1 MTDIAE
7 LGYKVDSSGLVE
19 GTKALDENAA
29 AAEKTGN
36 AAARLEK
43 EYQSMSRSVEQSSRA
58 LGDRLG
64 GALDRI
70 GIGTTSVVNE
80 LQTLNRTQGEVLA
93 MLGGLEGRLSGA
105 ASSLQAYSAAGKD
118 AVATEKQV
126 ATASRQLEQDIAA
139 QEARFRSIAQ
149 QAVAYAESMRG
160 ANLSERTLA
169 EAARESTS
177 ALNSRVAVMANAGTE
192 QERMVARANALQ
204 QAEARTAQQAKEA
217 ARAAQAQELNLK
229 KLLGQIDPTV
239 AALNRLAEQ
248 EDRLA
253 KARDLGLLKPQVF
266 QQYQTQLETTRT
278 KTLAAAQGT
287 GTLTGQLGQLNLQ
300 SIETQQS
307 VVALMRA
314 LATGDIGQAQSSI
327 ASLTARTGALSG
339 VLTATGLA
347 VGGTVAVIAAL
358 GVVSAKG
365 YMEMRQLEGI
375 VTATGNASGFT
386 TGQLMNMRTELG
398 RATGN
403 YKDATAAISMLVS
416 EGRASGQALE
426 MIASSAMNLSA
437 LTGSSISSTVN
448 EIEVLATGGADA
460 LVKLN
465 DRYYFLTPEIY
476 RHIEAVREQRGD
488 YAATQAALERFEH
501 VMSGRAQDMAE
512 SAGVVERAWKGA
524 LAAFRGTMEE
534 IKSIGRNDL
543 DSQIGRLKD
552 DLAFFQTMQ
561 RSPIPGDARR
571 GATGVQE
578 MQKRI
583 DQLSQ
588 WKQELEDGVKILGQ
602 IDQHDRDVVKTE
614 RDMAR
619 ERAAADEAL
628 KGRLAGLDREASKL
642 LARNK
647 IIELYNKLDVDTYD
661 IDGEKLPPDSRLLDG
676 SMERLIAR
684 SDADI
689 DKQFNRRDGVGKK
702 NGDDSSAQAVLA
714 NTLRQIEANKQLVDT
729 GVRVTESERQ
739 AMAIEQLLAKGKN
752 TMTASTRAL
761 LVAARDELA
770 TSGQKAVA
778 FTKEREAAEALA
790 RQQAIFAQAG
800 SNRSRSNELDLMAM
814 GGGSDAVAML
824 RRQLDI
830 QREYQE
836 ELKRIGSRDVAKD
849 KETWDL
855 LAANADRFRNQ
866 ELEKERAFQEQ
877 RMAMLGDWRVG
888 AQVAWQNYA
897 FDAVNYNQQAQDA
910 VSGLLNTTTNSLAT
924 QFDAMIRG
932 NQSLGDSIS
941 NIAVAMGNAVVGALE
956 KMAAQWLVYQA
967 VQLVTGRTAQA
978 AAATGLIANA
988 QATALQAQLAAYAS
1002 TAAIPVVGPTMAPA
1016 AAAAAAGISQSYVAS
1031 ISAMALAGMAHDGID
1046 SVPQDGTWLLQKGER
1061 VMTNQTSAKLDATLD
1076 RIASGGGAAGSGS
1089 GGNTYSPQIYINGD
1103 PDARTLQL
1111 VETAVRRGMTQ
1122 TYDRVAT
1129 EMATGQGRVAKGLRN
1144 GNTVQRRVR

>member
-7 LGYKVDSSGLVE
+7 LGYKIDSSGLVE
-19 GTKALDENAA
+19 GTKALDDNAA

-70 GIGTTSVVNE
+70 GIGTTSVVSE
-80 LQTLNRTQGEVLA
+80 LQMLNRTQGEVLA
-93 MLGGLEGRLSGA
+93 MLGGLEARLSGA

-160 ANLSERTLA
+160 ANLSERALA

-204 QAEARTAQQAKEA
+204 QAEARTAQQAKDA

-287 GTLTGQLGQLNLQ
+287 GTLTGQFGQLNLQ

-339 VLTATGLA
+339 MLTATGLA
-347 VGGTVAVIAAL
+347 VGGTVAGIAAL
-358 GVVSAKG
+358 GVVAAKG

-416 EGRASGQALE
+416 EGRTSGQALE
-426 MIASSAMNLSA
+426 LIASSAMNLSA

-448 EIEVLATGGADA
+448 EIEALATGGADA

-465 DRYYFLTPEIY
+465 DRYNFFTPEIY

-488 YAATQAALERFEH
+488 YAATQTALEQFEH
-501 VMSGRAQDMAE
+501 VISERAQDMAE
-512 SAGVVERAWKGA
+512 SAGVVEQAWKGA

-543 DSQIGRLKD
+543 DSQIVRLKD
-552 DLAFFQTMQ
+552 DLEFFQTLQ

-583 DQLSQ
+583 EQLSQ

-689 DKQFNRRDGVGKK
+689 DKQFNRSEKRP
-702 NGDDSSAQAVLA
+702 
-714 NTLRQIEANKQLVDT
+714 
-729 GVRVTESERQ
+729 ESKSEKD
-739 AMAIEQLLAKGKN
+739 AK
-752 TMTASTRAL
+752 
-761 LVAARDELA
+761 
-770 TSGQKAVA
+770 
-778 FTKEREAAEALA
+778 ALA
-790 RQQAIFAQAG
+790 RAYESLNEQMAQQIALYGDKSRLSQTAYQIERGNLRGLRSDLAEVLLSQAAQLDAQERQKTVSQDLAKLQADLNKQDRTGLSLAQDRLKVLNEAKGEGVITGDDYNATLAKILAAGSPAPKVTGVDAMYGGGAGELDKLGQQQKALEEWYAGQLVMLQTFRDSESSVNALYDQQALADRQAYVDGMNQIDRARQSVMLATAEQGFAAVTDVMKTSFSEQSALYKAAFVVQKAAAIAQATLAIQAG
-800 SNRSRSNELDLMAM
+800 MAE
-814 GGGSDAVAML
+814 A
-824 RRQLDI
+824 
-830 QREYQE
+830 
-836 ELKRIGSRDVAKD
+836 AKNP
-849 KETWDL
+849 WPAN
-855 LAANADRFRNQ
+855 LAAIAS
-866 ELEKERAFQEQ
+866 
-877 RMAMLGDWRVG
+877 
-888 AQVAWQNYA
+888 VAA
-897 FDAVNYNQQAQDA
+897 ATA
-910 VSGLLNTTTNSLAT
+910 GL
-924 QFDAMIRG
+924 
-932 NQSLGDSIS
+932 IS
-941 NIAVAMGNAVVGALE
+941 NIAAV
-956 KMAAQWLVYQA
+956 
-967 VQLVTGRTAQA
+967 
-978 AAATGLIANA
+978 
-988 QATALQAQLAAYAS
+988 
-1002 TAAIPVVGPTMAPA
+1002 
-1016 AAAAAAGISQSYVAS
+1016 
-1031 ISAMALAGMAHDGID
+1031 GMAHDGID

-1076 RIASGGGAAGSGS
+1076 RIAAGGAAAGGS